1 MTAAHR
7 IAEDGTVMLPIE
19 DYALIGDCETA
30 ALIGRNGSIDWL
42 SFPSFDSGACFAALL
57 GTADNGRWLLAPGDE
72 VRRVER
78 RYHPGTL
85 ILETTFTTDDGVA
98 SVIDFM
104 PVRSRLPD
112 LVRIVVGRRG
122 RVRMRTELVIRF
134 DYGSIV
140 PWVQK
145 VPGGLS
151 AIGGPDSVTLRT
163 DVPLRGENLH
173 TVGDFTVAE
182 GQRVGFDLTWHP
194 SHIAFE
200 SELDVEEALR
210 CTAEWWRD
218 WSGRCTVTGPWQDDV
233 VRSLITL
240 KALTF
245 APTGAI
251 VAAPTTSLPER
262 FGGVRNWDYRY
273 CWLRD
278 ATFTLLALMNA
289 GYSDEARAWRDWL
302 LRSVAGRPEQIQI
315 MYGIRGERRLPE
327 LELPW
332 LAGYEGSRPVRIGN
346 LASSQRQL
354 DVYGEL
360 LDAIHQGWRMGGPP
374 DANAWRVEQALVTHL
389 ESAWREP
396 DEGLW
401 EARGPRRQFTHS
413 KMMAWV
419 ALDRAVKGIESFSL
433 DGPLERWRA
442 VRDEIHRDVCT
453 RGYNAARGVFV
464 QSYGS
469 DLLDASLLM
478 MPLVGFLPI
487 TDERVRRTVS
497 AVERELTV
505 DGFVQRYRTVPEVD
519 GLPPGEA
526 TFLLC
531 SFWLA
536 DNLQLLGRHDDA
548 RRLFER
554 LLAVRNDVGLL
565 AEGYDAHHRRLAGN
579 FPQAFSHV
587 GLINTAMN
595 LSTGQAAAAER
606 AHP

>member
-1 MTAAHR
+1 
-7 IAEDGTVMLPIE
+7 MLPLE

-30 ALIGRNGSIDWL
+30 ALVGRNGSIDWL
-42 SFPSFDSGACFAALL
+42 SFPRFDSAACFAALL
-57 GTADNGRWLLAPGDE
+57 GTPENGRWLLTPRDPIRE
-72 VRRVER
+72 VTRA
-78 RYHPGTL
+78 YHPGTL
-85 ILETTFTTDDGVA
+85 ILETQFTTADGRV

-104 PVRSRLPD
+104 PVRSGLPD

-122 RVRMRTELVIRF
+122 RVRMKLELTIRF
-134 DYGSIV
+134 DYGSII

-145 VPGGLS
+145 MPRGIS
-151 AIGGPDSVTLRT
+151 AIGGPDSLTLRS
-163 DVPLRGENLH
+163 DIPLRGEDFR
-173 TVGDFTVAE
+173 TVADFEVAE
-182 GQRVGFDLTWHP
+182 GQRVAFDLSWHP
-194 SHIAFE
+194 SHVAFE
-200 SELDVEEALR
+200 SELNVEEALKR
-210 CTAEWWRD
+210 TGDWWRE
-218 WSGRCTVTGPWQDDV
+218 WSGRCTVGGPWRDAV
-233 VRSLITL
+233 VRSLLTL
-240 KALTF
+240 KALTY

-289 GYSDEARAWRDWL
+289 GYTEEARAWRNWL
-302 LRSVAGRPEQIQI
+302 LRSVAGKPEQIQI

-332 LAGYEGSRPVRIGN
+332 LTGYEDSRPVRIGN
-346 LASSQRQL
+346 AASGQRQL
-354 DVYGEL
+354 DVFGEL
-360 LDAIHQGWRMGGPP
+360 LDAIHQAWRMGVPP
-374 DANAWRVEQALVTHL
+374 DATAWRVEKALVTHL
-389 ESAWREP
+389 ESAWQEP

-401 EARGPRRQFTHS
+401 EVRGPRRDFTHS

-419 ALDRAVKGIESFSL
+419 ALDRAVKGIESFGL
-433 DGPLERWRA
+433 AGPLDRWRS
-442 VRDEIHRDVCT
+442 VRDAIHDDVC
-453 RGYNAARGVFV
+453 RHGYNARVGAFV

-487 TDERVRRTVS
+487 SDERVRSTVMAIEQQLS
-497 AVERELTV
+497 I
-505 DGFVQRYRTVPEVD
+505 DGFVRRYRTVPDVD

-531 SFWLA
+531 SFWFV

-554 LLAVRNDVGLL
+554 LLAIRNDVGLL
-565 AEGYDAHHRRLAGN
+565 SEGYDIDQKRLAGN

-587 GLINTAMN
+587 GLINTALN
-595 LSTGQAAAAER
+595 LSSGQAPAKER
-606 AHP
+606 AEQ